1 MQSEWMFFLSIF
13 SSILLAVSAITVI
26 LAILCYVFQ
35 AIGLYRIAKRRG
47 IPHAWFAWLPFLGD
61 WLLGSISDQFRY
73 VVKNKITH
81 RRVILLILAIVV
93 GVGGGVTLPTALNL
107 LGNAFYQ
114 AYQGYDEG
122 FGMVFPLITLSGLSS
137 LLSVLSL
144 VVLVFRCMA
153 LYDLYSSCNP
163 ANNVL
168 FLVLGIIF
176 PVTVPFFLFSCR
188 NLDIGMP
195 PRRY

>member
-47 IPHAWFAWLPFLGD
+47 IPHAWFAWLPFLSN

-93 GVGGGVTLPTALNL
+93 GVGSGVTLSTTLNW
-107 LGNAFYQ
+107 LGNAIYQ
-114 AYQGYDEG
+114 AYQGYDVD
-122 FGMVFPLITLSGLSS
+122 FDMAFPLITLSGLSS

-144 VVLVFRCMA
+144 VTLVFQCMA
-153 LYDLYSSCNP
+153 LYDLYSSCSP